1 MSDPPRATN
10 FTLSMYHQWWYIIPV
25 VKVDFANKRL
35 ERRFYNPSDAIREW
49 GPSIGLRYV
58 NRIELLVV
66 ADSLQALMKSRA
78 LRLHPLK
85 GNMSGLWAMILQ
97 GRWRLIIEPVGDQ
110 SVIVR
115 EVSAHYGD

>member
-1 MSDPPRATN
+1 M
-10 FTLSMYHQWWYIIPV
+10 
-25 VKVDFANKRL
+25 
-35 ERRFYNPSDAIREW
+35 
-49 GPSIGLRYV
+49 RYV

-78 LRLHPLK
+78 LRVHPFK
-85 GNMSGLWAMILQ
+85 GNMSGLWAMTLQ

-110 SVIVR
+110 SVVVR